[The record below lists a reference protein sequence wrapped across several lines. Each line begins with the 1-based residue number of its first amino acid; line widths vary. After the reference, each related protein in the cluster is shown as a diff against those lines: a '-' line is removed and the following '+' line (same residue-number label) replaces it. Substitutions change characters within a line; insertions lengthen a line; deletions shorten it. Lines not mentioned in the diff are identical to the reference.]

1 MSFVIDNAKVEE
13 LLASSHMSYEVS
25 SSSVAV
31 AIENSTPIPLY
42 PSLPAGGMTPTGTRE
57 HLLALRRKIEA
68 SGIPLIS
75 PDELESEVREM
86 RR

>member
-13 LLASSHMSYEVS
+13 LLASSHMSYEFS
-25 SSSVAV
+25 GSSVNV
-31 AIENSTPIPLY
+31 AIENYAPIY
-42 PSLPAGGMTPTGTRE
+42 PSLPAGGTIPPGTRE
-57 HLLALRRKIEA
+57 HLVSLRRKIET

-75 PDELESEVREM
+75 ADDLDSEIREM